1 MKFRGWEVGEEWM
14 MTDFSGVNLAG
25 KGVIFWFLIRF
36 FGQINKFY
44 VEFLNRYAAR
54 SIYS

>member
-25 KGVIFWFLIRF
+25 KGVIFWFF
-36 FGQINKFY
+36 DQINKFY